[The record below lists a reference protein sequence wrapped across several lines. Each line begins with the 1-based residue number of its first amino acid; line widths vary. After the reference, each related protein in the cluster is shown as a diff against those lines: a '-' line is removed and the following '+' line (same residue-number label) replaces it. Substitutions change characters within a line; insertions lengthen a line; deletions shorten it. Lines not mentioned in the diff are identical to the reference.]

1 MLKALLQKNSQYVP
15 GNVTM
20 GLCLFILKKSSDA
33 CNYLKTVIKSNYQ
46 LQYAD
51 FFE

>member
-1 MLKALLQKNSQYVP
+1 MLKTILAKNSNYVP

-33 CNYLKTVIKSNYQ
+33 RNYLKTVVKNE
-46 LQYAD
+46 
-51 FFE
+51 F